1 MKSSA
6 LLKWLM
12 IPAVLL
18 VVLIAIN
25 LLSSS
30 GKDTTGSSTENSV
43 IDSLTPEE
51 SKVLG
56 VDADSPRDTV
66 ATLVGQVKQLRSE
79 LKTVLE
85 DNAKQK
91 ATGDSLRQRD
101 SQIDQRIQS
110 AIRAERER
118 RTREDEKSQG
128 EARATQGVI
137 DDLQRRFDTLNK
149 RADQAEL
156 PVGLGL
162 DDGEMKR
169 ARPEQTHWVE
179 PQDTVH
185 DQRKP
190 DAATRTSRAPN
201 GQFSVR
207 FEETAHQIEDTA
219 DAAANTLRNA
229 DRLLPTGSVTPV
241 YTVTADATLVG
252 SVAMTALVG
261 RIPIDGTVNDPYP
274 FKVVIGADNLMANG
288 IELPDLAGAIVSGIA
303 TGDWTLSCVR
313 GRIRSLTYVFNDG
326 TVRTVPSSTGS
337 LSTRASGAEGG
348 LGWISDPHGIP
359 CVSGRRISNAA
370 QYLTTQT
377 LVTAA
382 GAAAATLIDS
392 DAGNLSFVRG
402 SDGSSLGT
410 VGITGDEAM
419 ARVLAGGVHDVSQWV
434 EKLYGQATAAIYV
447 PPLAD
452 VAVHIE
458 VPLEIDFDA
467 SGRKVKHQL
476 GAPHA
481 SDLD

>member
-1 MKSSA
+1 MKSSG
-6 LLKWLM
+6 LLKWLTL
-12 IPAVLL
+12 PAVLL
-18 VVLIAIN
+18 AVLIAVN
-25 LLSSS
+25 LFSTPQD
-30 GKDTTGSSTENSV
+30 DTTGPSTADWADE
-43 IDSLTPEE
+43 SLTPAE
-51 SKVLG
+51 SKALG
-56 VDADSPRDTV
+56 VDADSPHDTV
-66 ATLVGQVKQLRSE
+66 ATLVGQVKQFRRE
-79 LKTVLE
+79 LKSAVE

-91 ATGDSLRQRD
+91 ATNDRLRQRD
-101 SQIDQRIQS
+101 SAIDQRIQN

-118 RTREDEKSQG
+118 RARDEEKSQAD
-128 EARATQGVI
+128 ARATQGVI

-149 RADQAEL
+149 RAGHAEL

-162 DDGEMKR
+162 DDGETTHTG
-169 ARPEQTHWVE
+169 AEQTHWVE
-179 PQDTVH
+179 PQDAAGS
-185 DQRKP
+185 QRTP
-190 DAATRTSRAPN
+190 DSSTRASRASD
-201 GQFSVR
+201 GQFGLR
-207 FEETAHQIEDTA
+207 FEETAHQIEDTV
-219 DAAANTLRNA
+219 DAAANTLPSRE
-229 DRLLPTGSVTPV
+229 RLLPTASVTPV
-241 YTVTADATLVG
+241 YTVTSDATLVG

-274 FKVVIGADNLMANG
+274 FKIVIGADNLTANG
-288 IELPDLAGAIVSGIA
+288 VELPDLAGAVASGTA

-337 LSTRASGAEGG
+337 LSTRASSAEGG
-348 LGWISDPHGIP
+348 LGWISDPYGIP
-359 CVSGRRISNAA
+359 CVSGRRISNAR

-382 GAAAATLIDS
+382 GAAAASLIDS
-392 DAGNLSFVRG
+392 DTGNLSFVRG

-419 ARVLAGGVHDVSQWV
+419 GRVLAGGVHDVSQWV

-447 PPLAD
+447 PPSAQ

-467 SGRKVKHQL
+467 RGRKVKHHF
-476 GAPHA
+476 GGPHA

>member
-1 MKSSA
+1 MKSSG
-6 LLKWLM
+6 LLKWLT

-18 VVLIAIN
+18 AVLIAVH
-25 LLSSS
+25 LFSTAE
-30 GKDTTGSSTENSV
+30 DATTGPSTVDRADE
-43 IDSLTPEE
+43 SLTPAE
-51 SKVLG
+51 SKALR
-56 VDADSPRDTV
+56 VDADSPHDTV
-66 ATLVGQVKQLRSE
+66 ATLVGQVKQLRGE
-79 LKTVLE
+79 LKSAL
-85 DNAKQK
+85 DDSAKQK
-91 ATGDSLRQRD
+91 VTNDSLRQRD
-101 SQIDQRIQS
+101 SAIDQRIQN

-118 RTREDEKSQG
+118 RAREEEKSQAD
-128 EARATQGVI
+128 ARATQGLI

-149 RADQAEL
+149 RADAEL

-162 DDGEMKR
+162 DDGETTHTG
-169 ARPEQTHWVE
+169 PEQTHWVE
-179 PQDTVH
+179 PQDAAGS
-185 DQRKP
+185 QRRP
-190 DAATRTSRAPN
+190 DSSSHVSRASDRRL
-201 GQFSVR
+201 GLR
-207 FEETAHQIEDTA
+207 LEETAHQIGDKA
-219 DAAANTLRNA
+219 DAAANTLPSA
-229 DRLLPTGSVTPV
+229 EQLLPAASVKPV
-241 YTVTADATLVG
+241 YTVASDATLVG

-274 FKVVIGADNLMANG
+274 FKLVIGADNLTANG
-288 IELPDLAGAIVSGIA
+288 IELPDLAGAVVSGTA

-337 LSTRASGAEGG
+337 LSTRASSSEGG
-348 LGWISDPHGIP
+348 LGWISDPFGIP
-359 CVSGRRISNAA
+359 CVSGRRISNAR

-382 GAAAATLIDS
+382 GAAAASLIDS
-392 DAGNLSFVRG
+392 DTGNLSFVRG

-410 VGITGDEAM
+410 VGITSDEAM
-419 ARVLAGGVHDVSQWV
+419 ARVLAGGVHDVSKWI

-452 VAVHIE
+452 VAVHID
-458 VPLEIDFDA
+458 VPLEIDFDT